1 MSIKLTT
8 HLFGIALALLPL
20 GLVATIITHQGGWFA
35 AAVILAVEV
44 VIGSLLF
51 TICKNKIK

>member
-1 MSIKLTT
+1 MSIELATN
-8 HLFGIALALLPL
+8 LFGIVLILLPL

-51 TICKNKIK
+51 TIYKNKIK